1 MSALLLITA
10 ADEPSKVPFFIIGGA
25 LAIWAVI
32 LATIGLSRPS
42 FPSNRAGQRGVIA
55 LTAVLVVI
63 AIGAAILTVLTA
75 RPPARQGRLRG
86 VRALRQMGK

>member
-25 LAIWAVI
+25 LAIYAVI
-32 LATIGLSRPS
+32 LSTIGIQRPS
-42 FPSNRAGQRGVIA
+42 FVSGRAGQRGVIG

-63 AIGAAILTVLTA
+63 AIGTSIATS
-75 RPPARQGRLRG
+75 
-86 VRALRQMGK
+86 